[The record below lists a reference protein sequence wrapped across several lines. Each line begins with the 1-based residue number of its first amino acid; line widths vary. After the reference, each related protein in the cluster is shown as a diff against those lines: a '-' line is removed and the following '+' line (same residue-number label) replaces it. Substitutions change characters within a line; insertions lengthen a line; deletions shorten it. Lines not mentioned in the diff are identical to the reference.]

1 MADDMAGLRWL
12 KTISTPDNCRLS
24 RSQSTPTTSLW
35 ASLHRLMDHTFGPL
49 RFGEL
54 LMDEGNTSPSGSSA
68 HGQEVNREGR
78 GLMDRAY
85 SEQNPEEDNVYPPQV
100 KPRKGF

>member
-1 MADDMAGLRWL
+1 
-12 KTISTPDNCRLS
+12 
-24 RSQSTPTTSLW
+24 
-35 ASLHRLMDHTFGPL
+35 
-49 RFGEL
+49 
-54 LMDEGNTSPSGSSA
+54 MDEGNTSPSGSSA